1 LPTCGGAVDA
11 TDFATSGAFVRIVFA
26 ISGALSATALPTAGA
41 FFAISPTRSP
51 SMSERFLFAMAAAYA
66 MTARPRRG
74 YAPPMRAAV
83 HRRSG
88 DVPTI
93 EEVELDAPKHGEVSL
108 RMAASGVCRSDW
120 HAIRGIHP
128 HPVPVILG
136 HEGSGVVETVG
147 DGVDGLAPGDHV
159 VCSWIP
165 YCGTCPRCASGRPA
179 LCERLGPFD
188 DGFLGDGTTRF
199 HVGAERIH
207 HNVPSSF
214 AERSVVPASTAIK
227 VDASLP
233 LEEVA
238 LLGCAV
244 MTGVGAVINT
254 ARVRPGDTV
263 VVIGCGGVGLS
274 IVQGARVAGAGAI
287 VAVDVVDAK
296 LELASALGATVTI
309 RSAGDVAP
317 RISAATDGGADFAF
331 EALGRAETIELAT
344 RVTRPGGTAVLVGMA
359 PPDVRVPL
367 PALDVTVQERT
378 VTGSWYGS
386 AVPPR
391 DFPML
396 AGLLARGELR
406 VEPLIA
412 RRIGLDDLG
421 DALGRFA
428 GGEET
433 RSVIVHG

>member
-1 LPTCGGAVDA
+1 
-11 TDFATSGAFVRIVFA
+11 
-26 ISGALSATALPTAGA
+26 
-41 FFAISPTRSP
+41 
-51 SMSERFLFAMAAAYA
+51 
-66 MTARPRRG
+66 
-74 YAPPMRAAV
+74 MRAAV
-83 HRRSG
+83 HRRFG
-88 DVPTI
+88 DMPS
-93 EEVELDAPKHGEVSL
+93 VEDVGLDAPRHGEVLL

-120 HAIRGIHP
+120 HAVRGVHP
-128 HPVPVILG
+128 HPLPVILG
-136 HEGSGVVETVG
+136 HEGSGVVEAVG
-147 DGVDGLAPGDHV
+147 EGVEDLEPGDHV

-165 YCGTCPRCASGRPA
+165 SCGTCRRCAAGRPA

-188 DGFLGDGTTRF
+188 AGFLGDGTTRF
-199 HVGAERIH
+199 HAGGERIH

-214 AERSVVPASTAIK
+214 AERSVVPANTAIK

-233 LEEVA
+233 LDEVA

-244 MTGVGAVINT
+244 MTGVGAVLNT
-254 ARVRPGDTV
+254 ARVRAGETV

-274 IVQGARVAGAGAI
+274 VVQGARIAGAAEI

-296 LELASALGATVTI
+296 LELAASLGATVTI
-309 RSAGDVAP
+309 RSDDDVEA
-317 RISAATDGGADFAF
+317 RVLAATDGGADHAF
-331 EALGRAETIELAT
+331 EALGRPETIELAT
-344 RVTRPGGTAVLVGMA
+344 RATRPGGTAVLVGMA
-359 PPDVRVPL
+359 PPDARVPL
-367 PALDVTVQERT
+367 AALDVTVQERT

-391 DFPML
+391 DFPLL

-412 RRIGLDDLG
+412 RRIGLEDLA

-428 GGEET
+428 GGAET